1 MATIGVTR
9 GFGDH
14 DLKVHGTDI
23 SIKPFLSCS
32 PEVVSFFLKL
42 QSIHRVHQICIKSF
56 KGYKMNVMHI
66 SCSFPP
72 VAQFD
77 FYLPGC
83 QNYVLDNNEIILM

>member
-32 PEVVSFFLKL
+32 PEVVSFLYYIL
-42 QSIHRVHQICIKSF
+42 YIKE
-56 KGYKMNVMHI
+56 YI
-66 SCSFPP
+66 R
-72 VAQFD
+72 
-77 FYLPGC
+77 
-83 QNYVLDNNEIILM
+83 YV

>member
-32 PEVVSFFLKL
+32 PEVVSFFFFKL
-42 QSIHRVHQICIKSF
+42 HSIHRVHQICIKSF
-56 KGYKMNVMHI
+56 KGYKMK
-66 SCSFPP
+66 CYAYFLFFPP
-72 VAQFD
+72 CCTV
-77 FYLPGC
+77 
-83 QNYVLDNNEIILM
+83 

>member
-32 PEVVSFFLKL
+32 PEVVVATFYTK
-42 QSIHRVHQICIKSF
+42 RVYHICIKSA
-56 KGYKMNVMHI
+56 KAYEMNVMYI
-66 SCSFPP
+66 SCPFPP
-72 VAQFD
+72 V
-77 FYLPGC
+77 
-83 QNYVLDNNEIILM
+83 V

>member
-32 PEVVSFFLKL
+32 PEVVSLFLL
-42 QSIHRVHQICIKSF
+42 HPVSQSMSDLSKVC
-56 KGYKMNVMHI
+56 
-66 SCSFPP
+66 
-72 VAQFD
+72 
-77 FYLPGC
+77 
-83 QNYVLDNNEIILM
+83 